1 MTFVPLGIICFG
13 GGALLLTFYT
23 VTNHRLRKLNK
34 DAYWLAGGILGGSG
48 MVSLVVAWIL
58 LAASGP
64 HYRFP
69 LVQVFGA
76 VLTVSAILLS
86 VWAMVYVGRLRGRR
100 NFSLTLTTDGP
111 YRHVRHPQ
119 AFAFG
124 GLTLGLGLT
133 TLSEPLLFGLPFWI
147 GFWILYAHLEEQF
160 DLIPSYGSYYRQYCR
175 LTPRFFPS
183 LKGWKPFLLQG
194 KAFFE
199 HIIESKLMDLG

>member
-1 MTFVPLGIICFG
+1 DACWLG
-13 GGALLLTFYT
+13 
-23 VTNHRLRKLNK
+23 
-34 DAYWLAGGILGGSG
+34 GGILGGSG
-48 MVSLVVAWIL
+48 MVSLVVAWIF

-69 LVQVFGA
+69 LVLAFGA
-76 VLTVSAILLS
+76 GLGVSAGLLS
-86 VWAMVYVGRLRGRR
+86 LWAMVYSGRLRRRR

-111 YRHVRHPQ
+111 YRYVCHPQ

-133 TLSEPLLFGLPFWI
+133 TLSKPLLFGLPLLI

-175 LTPRFFPS
+175 STPRFFPA

-194 KAFFE
+194 TAFFE
-199 HIIESKLMDLG
+199 RVIESKLMG